1 MRTMRKGLF
10 LLCMVLYAFSV
21 VLAVFVQHVGI
32 QDRLLKFVS
41 TLGILLSFFAVLAM
55 FFLICR
61 LKDKANNMAES
72 FGPKE
77 KKNPAEKIPSKEK
90 FLEFAAASGLSRRES
105 EIGWLVLGGLS
116 NIQLAETLYISLATV
131 KKHLTHIYEKTGTN
145 GRKSFAEKAE
155 KF

>member
-1 MRTMRKGLF
+1 MRKGLF
-10 LLCMVLYAFSV
+10 LLCLVLYAFSV
-21 VLAVFVQHVGI
+21 VLAVFVQRIGI

-41 TLGILLSFFAVLAM
+41 MLGILLSFFAVLAM
-55 FFLICR
+55 LFLICR
-61 LKDKANNMAES
+61 LKDKANDMAES
-72 FGPKE
+72 FEPKLKE
-77 KKNPAEKIPSKEK
+77 NPAEKLPSKEK

-116 NIQLAETLYISLATV
+116 NIQIAETFYISLATV

>member
-1 MRTMRKGLF
+1 MP
-10 LLCMVLYAFSV
+10 
-21 VLAVFVQHVGI
+21 
-32 QDRLLKFVS
+32 
-41 TLGILLSFFAVLAM
+41 
-55 FFLICR
+55 
-61 LKDKANNMAES
+61 ES
-72 FGPKE
+72 FDPKVKENPVE
-77 KKNPAEKIPSKEK
+77 KVPSKEK